1 LFRLSQRLGR
11 YSRPLLTAPPFPA
24 AAAGRQNNR
33 CGGTAPRLTS
43 PAGCATADATASPR
57 RFHPDQAA
65 PYIPG
70 IAGYSVPAQNGGA
83 VSCRYRGRCGGGS
96 QRHSQRISNPQG
108 AAHAIFMETI
118 KPVSAAEMAAVVAAD
133 FTVASLRRYTFQG
146 KYRMGVIKTT
156 NDFAVV
162 NIHGFIQGDAE
173 IHRRIMEV
181 LQPIHVISNGDGVL
195 LFMANMV
202 IPAGPGFFTLW

>member
-1 LFRLSQRLGR
+1 
-11 YSRPLLTAPPFPA
+11 
-24 AAAGRQNNR
+24 
-33 CGGTAPRLTS
+33 
-43 PAGCATADATASPR
+43 
-57 RFHPDQAA
+57 

-83 VSCRYRGRCGGGS
+83 VSCRYRGRCGGWS

-133 FTVASLRRYTFQG
+133 FTVALLRRNTFQG
-146 KYRMGVIKTT
+146 KYRMGVIKTA
-156 NDFAVV
+156 DHFAVV

-173 IHRRIMEV
+173 IHRSIMKV
-181 LQPIHVISNGDGVL
+181 MQLILVISNGDGGL
-195 LFMANMV
+195 LLMANMV
-202 IPAGPGFFTLW
+202 PPSGLCFFTLW